1 MWSMEHHQRTN
12 MWITRLT
19 EGEEKNGTEI
29 LLRKIMAD
37 SFPNLGRVCKSD
49 RTPNKI
55 NLRKSSPGHIK
66 IKLFKTKKL
75 KATRE
80 KIITYNGSPI
90 RLSLDF
96 STEASKLGQSRV
108 IYSKCRNKK
117 KKTPIKNTLYRK
129 TVLQKWERNKDFLR
143 QRMRKFIAT
152 KSV

>member
-1 MWSMEHHQRTN
+1 
-12 MWITRLT
+12 
-19 EGEEKNGTEI
+19 
-29 LLRKIMAD
+29 MAD

-117 KKTPIKNTLYRK
+117 KKPQSRILYIAKLSFRSEREMK
-129 TVLQKWERNKDFLR
+129 TFSGKG
-143 QRMRKFIAT
+143 
-152 KSV
+152 